1 MGPKFYLQFMFLTI
15 CAWLYVGVDNNWGQ
29 FNKTFRSVIYMPIDF
44 MSKTIAMPM
53 KYTFQIF
60 REHFYAW

>member
-29 FNKTFRSVIYMPIDF
+29 FNKTFTSVIYMPIDF
-44 MSKTIAMPM
+44 MSKNNSHA
-53 KYTFQIF
+53 Y
-60 REHFYAW
+60 EVHFSNL